1 MMHLPRSAGR
11 RRHHHH
17 SVIPPPRSDRQAAA
31 PTMVG
36 AEESAVPV
44 AAAPAGQTGEK
55 KALPRIVAG
64 VDGSPASVEALRWAA
79 RQADL
84 TGAAVEAVISWDYPS
99 TSGMEFGS
107 LDIDWAGNARAS
119 LHVVLGNDASR
130 VTQAVTRGHPAEVL
144 VAAAQGA
151 ALLVVG
157 SRGHMALSD
166 RLLGTV
172 SEHVAARPVP
182 GRGGRHV
189 PDPIALGQRTHPSD
203 RELLSGAGPR

>member
-1 MMHLPRSAGR
+1 MSSC
-11 RRHHHH
+11 HHH

-99 TSGMEFGS
+99 TSGMEFGL
-107 LDIDWAGNARAS
+107 LDIDWAGNARAALADA
-119 LHVVLGNDASR
+119 LHVALGNDASR
-130 VTQAVTRGHPAEVL
+130 VTQAVTRGHPAVVL

-151 ALLVVG
+151 PCSSSDPAATWRCPAG
-157 SRGHMALSD
+157 CSARSANTSPPAPRARSWWSARPGSD
-166 RLLGTV
+166 RPR
-172 SEHVAARPVP
+172 AAHTPF
-182 GRGGRHV
+182 
-189 PDPIALGQRTHPSD
+189 
-203 RELLSGAGPR
+203 